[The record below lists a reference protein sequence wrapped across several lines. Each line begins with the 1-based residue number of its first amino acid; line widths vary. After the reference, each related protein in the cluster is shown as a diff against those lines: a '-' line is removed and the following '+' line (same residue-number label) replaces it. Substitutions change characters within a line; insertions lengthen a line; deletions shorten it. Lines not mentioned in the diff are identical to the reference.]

1 MAEKKEKWSS
11 MRRIRNATL
20 EGEVAVLNKVGGDS
34 LFEKVT
40 FEERPMKGKEMSLR
54 SFGGA

>member
-1 MAEKKEKWSS
+1 

-20 EGEVAVLNKVGGDS
+20 EGEVTILNKVGKDS

-40 FEERPMKGKEMSLR
+40 FEERPMKGKEVSLR